1 MSPSPARRR
10 AAAPPAAPAAPA
22 VTSREAILGVLA
34 RIVEP
39 LQRSI
44 PGTAEVVLHDLS
56 KLPDSIVA
64 VAGSVTGR
72 AIGSPATDKLLAE
85 AASGQLRTDV
95 GYETR
100 MPGGREL
107 RSTTIVVPDA
117 DGRPLAALCINC
129 DVTMWRA
136 VHEIAAGMLP
146 SAPIAVRP
154 DEDTAGEESGEAFVH
169 DIDEL
174 AGRLLRQAL
183 AAVDAPV
190 PLMQKRH
197 KLAVVEDL
205 KGRGFFMLKESVET
219 AAAALGVTR
228 FTIYNYLNE
237 IDQARGPAPAGSE
250 PSAD

>member
-1 MSPSPARRR
+1 M
-10 AAAPPAAPAAPA
+10 APAGGPVVVTAP
-22 VTSREAILGVLA
+22 SDREMILRMLTLL
-34 RIVEP
+34 VEP

-44 PGTAEVVLHDLS
+44 PGSAEVVLHDLS
-56 KLPDSIVA
+56 RIPDSIVA

-85 AASGQLRTDV
+85 AASGQMRTDV

-117 DGRPLAALCINC
+117 DGTPVAALCINC

-136 VHEIAAGMLP
+136 VHEIAANMLP
-146 SAPIAVRP
+146 EAPIAVRP
-154 DEDTAGEESGEAFVH
+154 DDEPAAPGQTGETFAH

-174 AGRLLRQAL
+174 AGQLLRQAL
-183 AAVDAPV
+183 AASDAPV
-190 PLMQKRH
+190 HLMQKRH

-237 IDQARGPAPAGSE
+237 IDQVQ
-250 PSAD
+250 